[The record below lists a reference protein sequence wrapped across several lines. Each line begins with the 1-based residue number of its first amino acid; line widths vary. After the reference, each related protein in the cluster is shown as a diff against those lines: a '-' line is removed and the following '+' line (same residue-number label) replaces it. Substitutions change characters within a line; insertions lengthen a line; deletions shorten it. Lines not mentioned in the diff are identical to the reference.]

1 MTSTLISM
9 YDESEDIDGI
19 TRPMELELELNLNP
33 SPLKKTK
40 LHSPV
45 NFKWPNSPAV
55 EKTPSTNST
64 SASSSHRYNLRARKL
79 IHPNK
84 IIRRETPNQFCAEC
98 RQSGPI
104 ITINTSSDLSQEF

>member
-1 MTSTLISM
+1 
-9 YDESEDIDGI
+9 
-19 TRPMELELELNLNP
+19 MELELELNLNP

-45 NFKWPNSPAV
+45 NFKWPNSRAV

>member
-1 MTSTLISM
+1 MKSVTSRFALSRTRFNYETQDYGRRILSK
-9 YDESEDIDGI
+9 I

-33 SPLKKTK
+33 STLKKTK

-64 SASSSHRYNLRARKL
+64 SAV
-79 IHPNK
+79 
-84 IIRRETPNQFCAEC
+84 
-98 RQSGPI
+98 
-104 ITINTSSDLSQEF
+104 NT